1 MKTKEQIIDII
12 SKADMKL
19 SYVETTSSRTGYPEN
34 TSWAITG
41 FEDYE
46 QAEKFAKA
54 NGLRLIWLKKRDGWN
69 LWTRE
74 GDYTGEP
81 ITVCRECFGDNAEVF
96 DSVEELDDDR
106 RETLKALLDDDA
118 PIDVIEKVVSM
129 WHKAHDE
136 LEGAA
141 DDSVAVF
148 IDGVLDGIYPKHPTE
163 FGWDSKTEM
172 LAAVLK

>member
-19 SYVETTSSRTGYPEN
+19 SYVETTASRTGYPEN
-34 TSWAITG
+34 CSFAITG

-46 QAEKFAKA
+46 QAEKFAKE
-54 NGLRLIWLKKRDGWN
+54 NGLQLIWLKKRDGQQ

-74 GDYTGEP
+74 GDYRGDP
-81 ITVCRECFGDNAEVF
+81 ITVCSERFGDNAEVF

-106 RETLKALLDDDA
+106 RETLKAFIDDEVPVETISKFVA
-118 PIDVIEKVVSM
+118 TWKE
-129 WHKAHDE
+129 AHDE
-136 LEGAA
+136 LEGAG
-141 DDSVAVF
+141 DGSVAVL
-148 IDGVLDGIYPKHPTE
+148 IDGQLEGIYPKHPTE
-163 FGWDSKTEM
+163 FSWDSKTEV